1 MQDRQNSPV
10 VPAPSINDLRRLSP
24 CSLALHT
31 QHQLEQQFGTAE
43 LNSNAGNFDRCD
55 FTVTPPKASPV
66 DVEFQMHLPRDFD
79 SSTIIS
85 TTTIDSIPVQQ
96 DALAG
101 TECDRELWP
110 SKSYFININ
119 AHYVDDSG
127 TGADL
132 CRIAE
137 VAVSAGAS
145 QLNSGGLA
153 TRTFDKAS
161 LATVDACQL
170 LTASALARAGVAVTP
185 GEPGFGN
192 WQCRYGNNGGLQVNL
207 RFDQG
212 QLDVTPQSPL
222 TQIGSYPGVVEPNGD
237 GDSLN
242 CRAQIQFRGI
252 DASTFELVDLT
263 IDGSQPS
270 TALCGPA
277 TVLAEEAA
285 AHLPVLA
292 GH

>member
-1 MQDRQNSPV
+1 MNQLN
-10 VPAPSINDLRRLSP
+10 P
-24 CSLALHT
+24 CSLALPA
-31 QHQLEQQFGTAE
+31 QKQLRKFGTAE
-43 LNSNAGNFDRCD
+43 LNKHAGNFNRCD

-66 DVEFQMHLPRDFD
+66 DVEFQMLLPRDFD

-96 DALAG
+96 DAFAG
-101 TECDRELWP
+101 TECDRELSP

-132 CRIAE
+132 CRIAD
-137 VAVSAGAS
+137 VAVAAAAS

-170 LTASALARAGVAVTP
+170 LTASALTGAGVAATP
-185 GEPGFGN
+185 GEPDFGA
-192 WQCRYGNNGGLQVNL
+192 WQCRYGSNGDIQVNL

-212 QLDVTPQSPL
+212 QLDVTPHSPL
-222 TQIGSYPGVVEPNGD
+222 TQIGSYPGVVEPDGD
-237 GDSLN
+237 GGSQN
-242 CRAQIQFRGI
+242 CMTQIQFRGI
-252 DASTFELVDLT
+252 DASTFELVDLVVR
-263 IDGSQPS
+263 GPQSS

-277 TVLAEEAA
+277 TALAEEAT
-285 AHLPVLA
+285 AHLPVLT